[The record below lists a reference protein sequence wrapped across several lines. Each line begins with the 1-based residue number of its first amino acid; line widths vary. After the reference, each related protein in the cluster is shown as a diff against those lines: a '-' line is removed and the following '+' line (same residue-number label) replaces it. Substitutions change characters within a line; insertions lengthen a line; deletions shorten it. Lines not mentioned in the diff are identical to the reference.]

1 MKAHVD
7 QSGCISCALCVDTC
21 PEIFHFN
28 KEAKAEAVGQKNPK
42 RCHGLS
48 RESERWMSSKCY
60 LDSMSR
66 V

>member
-28 KEAKAEAVGQKNPK
+28 KEAKAEAVDKKIPSDAIDLAEKARDGCPVSVIGIQ
-42 RCHGLS
+42 
-48 RESERWMSSKCY
+48 
-60 LDSMSR
+60 
-66 V
+66 